1 MKLIVE
7 APAGWLAPQSE
18 IPNAIDG
25 RGVDRGRRSIDF
37 RHPRKFVALCLGVQT
52 I

>member
-7 APAGWLAPQSE
+7 APAGWLALQFE

-25 RGVDRGRRSIDF
+25 RCLDEGRRSMDF
-37 RHPRKFVALCLGVQT
+37 RHPYQFVALCLGMQT